1 MEQRHFTSIK
11 NYLRLER
18 SLSGGSNYRMTV
30 KKIVLRT
37 LLGLLIVF
45 FLFIGLIVVPYFANI
60 VMPWDRSE
68 AIEAAITWGGL
79 ADLPD
84 AAEDVSVGTEG
95 GMFTRTFSVRFE
107 LDNDAIDAWIKK
119 SPRMKNMVPVV
130 EADGTLLYEI
140 RPGEQRSIGGTVRVN
155 RVDHRVVIRMSWS

>member
-1 MEQRHFTSIK
+1 
-11 NYLRLER
+11 
-18 SLSGGSNYRMTV
+18 MTV

-37 LLGLLIVF
+37 LLGLLIAF
-45 FLFIGLIVVPYFANI
+45 FLFIGLFVIPYFANI

-95 GMFTRTFSVRFE
+95 SMFTRTFIVRFE

-119 SPRMKNMVPVV
+119 SARMKNMVPVV

-140 RPGEQRSIGGTVRVN
+140 HPGEERSIGGTVRVN
-155 RVDHRVVIRMSWS
+155 RLDHWVVIKMSWS